1 MVTRHGPEV
10 ELPEHPRDF
19 AACVTSSWNSPRPEL
34 GVFPGSSLTPEPGSS
49 ATALAPPQAI
59 SHSLRGKNT
68 LLGSVT
74 RDLRVHGVF
83 LGHTRTVSLSPRL
96 RAANRKWAPGQPHS
110 VSHPIT
116 PAQGSFVL
124 LIYPAPQAKTELFLF
139 YLFYQ
144 ISGWP
149 WIVQA
154 SINIYISTWT
164 FLGPQT
170 WYESAF

>member
-1 MVTRHGPEV
+1 M
-10 ELPEHPRDF
+10 
-19 AACVTSSWNSPRPEL
+19 TSSWNYPRPEL

-59 SHSLRGKNT
+59 FHLLRGKNT
-68 LLGSVT
+68 LWGSVT
-74 RDLRVHGVF
+74 RDLRVHGVW
-83 LGHTRTVSLSPRL
+83 LGHTRTVSLSPWL

-110 VSHPIT
+110 VSHSVSIT
-116 PAQGSFVL
+116 PAQGPFVL
-124 LIYPAPQAKTELFLF
+124 IYLASQAKTELFLF

-154 SINIYISTWT
+154 SVNVYISTWT

-170 WYESAF
+170 WHESAL